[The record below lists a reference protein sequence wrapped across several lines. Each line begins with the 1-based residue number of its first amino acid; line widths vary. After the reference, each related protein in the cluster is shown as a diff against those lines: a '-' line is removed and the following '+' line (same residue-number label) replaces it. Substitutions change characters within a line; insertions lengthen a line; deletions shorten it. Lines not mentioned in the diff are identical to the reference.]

1 MKDRLENL
9 PFGESSQIFGC
20 TIERIVIGTE
30 AGWMIRCGKNVL
42 NTRYIEKAISFIEQ
56 HYWQEV
62 VSDSGE
68 R

>member
-1 MKDRLENL
+1 
-9 PFGESSQIFGC
+9 
-20 TIERIVIGTE
+20 
-30 AGWMIRCGKNVL
+30 MIRCGKNVL